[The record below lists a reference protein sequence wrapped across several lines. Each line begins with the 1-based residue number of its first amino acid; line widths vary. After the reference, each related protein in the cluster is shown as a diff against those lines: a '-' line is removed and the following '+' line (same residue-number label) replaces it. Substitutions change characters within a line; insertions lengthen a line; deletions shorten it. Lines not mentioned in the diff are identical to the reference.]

1 MQKRADRKTKLPIP
15 KRRRKPTARQIPL
28 KDLCWRDL
36 VRKAC
41 KSEPAFNV
49 LLSRLGPLIAVIVYQ
64 HARNIREDASQAARL
79 KLWQALKSINTNRP
93 NLAIRRALT
102 KVIRN
107 AVISERRLW
116 SRQVRHLQ
124 YTADDLSD
132 RLIKDMPVTTDNG
145 RAELK
150 THLFHIKIAVD
161 DKHLIG
167 KCQAFMRKH
176 GTTQAMMFAVS
187 KQVGR
192 RRPISYLRRLLTIDN
207 RIRPMPLIVK
217 RLLAAKR
224 PRKRKV

>member
-1 MQKRADRKTKLPIP
+1 MRKGPVRKTKLPIP
-15 KRRRKPTARQIPL
+15 KRRRKPIIRDIPL

-36 VRKAC
+36 VRKAR

-49 LLSRLGPLIAVIVYQ
+49 LLSRLRPLITVIVLQ
-64 HARNIREDASQAARL
+64 HARNIRADASQAAYL
-79 KLWQALKSINTNRP
+79 KLWQSLKSINTNRP

-107 AVISERRLW
+107 AVISERRFL
-116 SRQVRHLQ
+116 SRQIRHIQ
-124 YTADDLSD
+124 YTDDDLAD
-132 RLIKDMPVTTDNG
+132 KLVKDMPMTTDNG

-150 THLFHIKIAVD
+150 TYVFHVKTEVD

-167 KCQAFMRKH
+167 KCQAFMHRH

-207 RIRPMPLIVK
+207 RTRPMPIIVK
-217 RLLAAKR
+217 QLLAAKH